1 MTGPTVN
8 GIGTYIVQSGDTFAA
23 VAQRYGLSVEALAQL
38 NGIVNPSSVPV
49 GTVLVVPGPG
59 NNYPGGTIAPTIL
72 PSAVPPAGQTT
83 HVVAAGEN
91 LFRISLKYNVTLQAL
106 MQANGITNPNLVYV
120 GQVLRI
126 P

>member
-1 MTGPTVN
+1 V
-8 GIGTYIVQSGDTFAA
+8 
-23 VAQRYGLSVEALAQL
+23 
-38 NGIVNPSSVPV
+38 
-49 GTVLVVPGPG
+49 
-59 NNYPGGTIAPTIL
+59 L

-83 HVVAAGEN
+83 HTVAAGEN